1 MNYAPALH
9 GLPALSRGFS
19 IKRVYE
25 SVDDPSEYARPA
37 CDAFF
42 GHSHSIVTALHRV
55 DVGADGS
62 IKVRAGA
69 RVRVRLVITTQ
80 LVRHHVALKVL
91 RLLRPPPA
99 GMRHS
104 HLAIRT
110 HPAQDMLPAGLE
122 PLNPELKQAGDDYAQ
137 QSNNSR
143 KAILLELLALG
154 RGYAVG
160 LLTGWEG
167 RWFDHQELKDDRC
180 EAFTAYLAP
189 GVYEYTYLTRAT
201 TLGVFIAPPPKVPP
215 PLPLEE
221 GAN

>member
-1 MNYAPALH
+1 
-9 GLPALSRGFS
+9 
-19 IKRVYE
+19 
-25 SVDDPSEYARPA
+25 
-37 CDAFF
+37 
-42 GHSHSIVTALHRV
+42 
-55 DVGADGS
+55 
-62 IKVRAGA
+62 
-69 RVRVRLVITTQ
+69 
-80 LVRHHVALKVL
+80 
-91 RLLRPPPA
+91 
-99 GMRHS
+99 
-104 HLAIRT
+104 
-110 HPAQDMLPAGLE
+110 MLPAGLE
-122 PLNPELKQAGDDYAQ
+122 PLNPELKQAVDFAQ

-215 PLPLEE
+215 PCH
-221 GAN
+221 